1 MAGKHH
7 KFSVAQVA
15 ASVRL
20 DMGTYIAVGI
30 TLFCGF
36 LLSQHPVRYRFANS
50 LIANRQV
57 LMRYKILGERTGL
70 KVSELA
76 LGTGMFG

>member
-1 MAGKHH
+1 MAGQHH
-7 KFSVAQVA
+7 EFSVAQVA

-36 LLSQHPVRYRFANS
+36 LLNQRSVQYRLVNS
-50 LIANRQV
+50 LMAIGRSSCATRF
-57 LMRYKILGERTGL
+57 LE
-70 KVSELA
+70 SELV
-76 LGTGMFG
+76 